1 MLRAPTCL
9 IAVPRKHLFITCGS
23 SASIICQ
30 PDSNSPEVPLKSQ
43 CLISFGSNLGRRDC
57 LISEAARLI
66 ADSPLVHCLET
77 SRLFETPPIGG
88 PTGQEPFLNAVAAFE
103 TDGTARVILE
113 MLQATEQ
120 RLGRERKRRWD
131 ARSIDL
137 DVVLHGELVGGG
149 TGLIV
154 PHPRYT
160 ARQFV
165 LQPACD
171 VAAHYRDP
179 RFGWS
184 IAELTAHL
192 NAAPASIA
200 LTGGSESLR
209 RDLCEQITQQH
220 DIPSFPTPD
229 SLPPEARKDNLEEAE
244 LQYTE
249 HSKRTQWIAP
259 TMGSAIAN
267 SGATNYRTKHLRGL
281 GGISPDRQ
289 EEPNIP
295 QATAS
300 TNRKNLGDTPW
311 VSGFVPFE
319 ESLINRKPTSL
330 SSKCNSGFIPRLIGR
345 IQSRHS
351 DSPWPAPHQMWPSG
365 WNWPEYRL
373 EIDDRNWAVSELS
386 SAIDSMRCPVKP
398 ITEDGKWWI

>member
-1 MLRAPTCL
+1 M
-9 IAVPRKHLFITCGS
+9 
-23 SASIICQ
+23 
-30 PDSNSPEVPLKSQ
+30 KSQ
-43 CLISFGSNLGRRDC
+43 CLISFGSNLGRRDS
-57 LISEAARLI
+57 LISKAARLI
-66 ADSPLVHCLET
+66 ADSPLVSELST

-88 PTGQEPFLNAVAAFE
+88 PSGQEPFLNAVAAFE

-184 IAELTAHL
+184 IAELAEHL
-192 NAAPASIA
+192 NAAPPSIA
-200 LTGGSESLR
+200 LTGGNESLR
-209 RDLCEQITQQH
+209 RDLCQQISEQHGI
-220 DIPSFPTPD
+220 ISFPSPD
-229 SLPPEARKDNLEEAE
+229 SLPMELRKVYQERFRRRENGKLED
-244 LQYTE
+244 LDMDD
-249 HSKRTQWIAP
+249 HSRNQVKSST
-259 TMGSAIAN
+259 
-267 SGATNYRTKHLRGL
+267 GATNRRT
-281 GGISPDRQ
+281 SPSAAEGQIPTDHRQDR
-289 EEPNIP
+289 NIP
-295 QATAS
+295 QAILQAD
-300 TNRKNLGDTPW
+300 RQFLGDAPLLGDTPW
-311 VSGFVPFE
+311 VAGFVPLN
-319 ESLINRKPTSL
+319 ESVINRKPPRPNP
-330 SSKCNSGFIPRLIGR
+330 KCDFGFIPRLIGR
-345 IQSRHS
+345 IQSRNS
-351 DSPWPAPHQMWPSG
+351 DTTWPAPHQIWPSG

-398 ITEDGKWWI
+398 ITEDGTWWI